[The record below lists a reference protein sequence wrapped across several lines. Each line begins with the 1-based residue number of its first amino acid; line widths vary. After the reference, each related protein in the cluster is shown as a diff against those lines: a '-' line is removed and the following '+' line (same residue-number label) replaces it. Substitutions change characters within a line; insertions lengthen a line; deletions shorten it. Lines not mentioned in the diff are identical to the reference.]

1 MRLMNIAAVADIHYP
16 RFFSKFE
23 NSLREIEKPD
33 IFLLAGDIVNR
44 GKPEGYSIVVDVID
58 SNFHNVPIVACF
70 GNEDYN
76 MFHNEQK
83 IVESV
88 GRRVN
93 FLDNKSFSISIKG
106 ARIGIIGVSIVSER
120 VKEVSAIRSVFED
133 QAQWISQSL
142 EELSSV
148 ASKLVI
154 LSHYS
159 PLAEN
164 DVSFSWWFGKAVR
177 NYRPSIIVH
186 GHIHDA
192 IKTKVVVE
200 TTSVYN
206 VALPATGSITEINL

>member
-1 MRLMNIAAVADIHYP
+1 MRIAAVADIHYP
-16 RFFSKFE
+16 RFFSQFE
-23 NSLREIEKPD
+23 ESLRNLTKPD

-44 GKPEGYSIVVDVID
+44 GKSDGYAVVVDAID
-58 SNFHNVPIVACF
+58 SNFGNIPIVACF

-76 MFHNEQK
+76 MFHNEQQ

-88 GRRVN
+88 GKRVT
-93 FLDNKSFSISIKG
+93 FLDNRSITISIKG
-106 ARIGIIGVSIVSER
+106 TKIGIIGVSIIGER

-133 QAQWISQSL
+133 LAQWISQSL
-142 EELSSV
+142 EELMAIVSEV
-148 ASKLVI
+148 II

-164 DVSFSWWFGKAVR
+164 EASFSWWFWEAVK
-177 NYRPSIIVH
+177 NYLPSTIVH

-192 IKTKVVVE
+192 IKNKVEVE
-200 TTSVYN
+200 STSVYN